1 MPFTLQI
8 KSDLI
13 YLKKHIRYKVKGFFY
28 SIILNKGNVL
38 PQNNI
43 DLTEYLIFFDNIK
56 FFFLLLSKTENSST
70 F

>member
-13 YLKKHIRYKVKGFFY
+13 YLKKHIRYRVKGFVY

-43 DLTEYLIFFDNIK
+43 DLTETLYFSILLN
-56 FFFLLLSKTENSST
+56 FFFLLLSKPENSST

>member
-13 YLKKHIRYKVKGFFY
+13 YLKKHIRYRVKGFVY
-28 SIILNKGNVL
+28 SIIQNKGNVL

-43 DLTEYLIFFDNIK
+43 DLTEYLIFFDAIN
-56 FFFLLLSKTENSST
+56 FFSYF
-70 F
+70 